1 MIVYWIKTNPVS
13 KSNQRAAKPL
23 VISLLAMLAMMAVWF
38 ALSSHFHQAM
48 AWFALFAAADI
59 ALLERWTRNRSFITP
74 RWIAPLATVICC
86 LLSLWLI
93 TALSVSYSGGFSL
106 NESAKQMGLGLFNL
120 LLALRLNAMD
130 WLFLAIAPILAYILA
145 DAGGQ

>member
-1 MIVYWIKTNPVS
+1 MT
-13 KSNQRAAKPL
+13 
-23 VISLLAMLAMMAVWF
+23 WF
-38 ALSSHFHQAM
+38 ALI
-48 AWFALFAAADI
+48 AATDI
-59 ALLERWTRNRSFITP
+59 ALLERWTRNSSFITP
-74 RWIAPLATVICC
+74 RWIAPLATAICC

-120 LLALRLNAMD
+120 LLSLRLNAMD
-130 WLFLAIAPILAYILA
+130 WLFLALAPLLAYFLA

>member
-1 MIVYWIKTNPVS
+1 VS

-38 ALSSHFHQAM
+38 ALSSHFHHAM

-59 ALLERWTRNRSFITP
+59 ALLERWTRNSSHITP

-106 NESAKQMGLGLFNL
+106 NDSAKQMGMGLFNL
-120 LLALRLNAMD
+120 LLSLRLNSMD
-130 WLFLAIAPILAYILA
+130 WLFLAISPILAYFLA
-145 DAGGQ
+145 DAGDQ

>member
-1 MIVYWIKTNPVS
+1 MIVYWIKPSIVS
-13 KSNQRAAKPL
+13 KSNQRIAKPL

-38 ALSSHFHQAM
+38 ALSSHFHNAM
-48 AWFALFAAADI
+48 AWFALIAATDI
-59 ALLERWTRNRSFITP
+59 ALLERWTRNSSFITP
-74 RWIAPLATVICC
+74 RWIAPLATGICC

-106 NESAKQMGLGLFNL
+106 DESAKQMGMGLFNL
-120 LLALRLNAMD
+120 LLSLRLNAMD
-130 WLFLAIAPILAYILA
+130 WLFLAVAPLLAYVLA